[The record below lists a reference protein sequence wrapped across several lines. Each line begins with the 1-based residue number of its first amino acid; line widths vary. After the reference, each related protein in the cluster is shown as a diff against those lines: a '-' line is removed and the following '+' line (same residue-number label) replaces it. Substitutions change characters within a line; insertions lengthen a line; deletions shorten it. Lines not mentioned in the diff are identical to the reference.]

1 MREIL
6 FRGKAIDGGKWLYGD
21 YQSYAGTAQI
31 WENTTDG
38 EWNYLVQPETVG
50 QYTGQTDKNAKK
62 IFEADIVL
70 VDGEYGVV
78 GWDDEASRFM
88 ILVDGRIYAIA
99 LDRERGREVEV
110 VGNIFDNPELLKG
123 GDNND

>member
-6 FRGKAIDGGKWLYGD
+6 FRGMRCDTREFVFGTPIFYSDGTVVICKEL
-21 YQSYAGTAQI
+21 QRN
-31 WENTTDG
+31 ENVF
-38 EWNYLVQPETVG
+38 NSTVG
-50 QYTGQTDKNAKK
+50 QYTGLTDKNSTK

-110 VGNIFDNPELLKG
+110 VGNIYDNPELLKG
-123 GDNND
+123 E